1 MKHLLLF
8 GSLAMSI
15 LLATP
20 TKAGAR
26 GGHSASSSARGAPMG
41 SRFSPSMARSSGP
54 MRHPMPPT
62 YAGKRQFSPG
72 AVRASNS
79 IRRPLPRTF
88 AGKSQISSNGTRT
101 SARID
106 RANSAKRLAN
116 NDAALSRNGKA
127 NGHGNGNGNGHGHG
141 NGNGNHHHHC
151 HQKIFFIGGFGY
163 PFWWWDYPY
172 YSWYPYPYYDDGQA
186 VYEGEGYAGNG
197 DSGDSV
203 IAQVQDHLAR
213 AGYYRG
219 AIDGIAGPATERAIR
234 NYERAHHLVA
244 DGAIDDQLLEKMNLL

>member
-15 LLATP
+15 LLVSP
-20 TKAGAR
+20 LNAGSR
-26 GGHSASSSARGAPMG
+26 GGHSGSSSSGISPMG

-62 YAGKRQFSPG
+62 YAGKRQFS
-72 AVRASNS
+72 AANVRSSSS
-79 IRRPLPRTF
+79 IRRPLPPTF
-88 AGKSQISSNGTRT
+88 SGKSQFSSTGSRT

-106 RANSAKRLAN
+106 RATSAKRLAN

-127 NGHGNGNGNGHGHG
+127 NGHGSGNGNGHGNGNG

-186 VYEGEGYAGNG
+186 VYEGEGYAGNA
-197 DSGDSV
+197 GDSV
-203 IAQVQDHLAR
+203 VAQVQSELAR
-213 AGYYRG
+213 AGYYHG
-219 AIDGIAGPATERAIR
+219 AIDGVPGPATERAIR
-234 NYERAHHLVA
+234 AYERAHHLRV